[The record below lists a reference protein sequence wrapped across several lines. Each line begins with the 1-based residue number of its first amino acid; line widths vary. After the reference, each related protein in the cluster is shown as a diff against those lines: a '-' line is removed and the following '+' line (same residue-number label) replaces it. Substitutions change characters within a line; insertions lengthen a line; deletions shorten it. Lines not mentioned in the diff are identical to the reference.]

1 METVQSSDNI
11 RNPTKTSVWPDNDN
25 RPRLDGQA
33 LSMGRSVFPDGA
45 TARIYQPCRSAMTSA
60 KPRKDWRLVF
70 ERRTAPF
77 IEPLMGYTGGRDT
90 LTQVELNF
98 PTLEAAIRYAERQGL
113 NYVVQAAPPAS
124 QAKIRSQ
131 HVSQEK
137 QAFSDVVLQRLRL
150 AWLQASHGYG
160 TGIQAGHIQTALSEP
175 ETFYTSPM
183 EVVDDPVEVVDDPVL
198 APDEKRAV
206 LKNWAWNEYLIDL
219 ATAEGMPENARPVA
233 IGRGRTRLAGLGSPK
248 PGLPDQDQPGALPD
262 SRMMRQEGTH

>member
-1 METVQSSDNI
+1 METVQSSDN
-11 RNPTKTSVWPDNDN
+11 RNLTKTSVRPDNDN
-25 RPRLDGQA
+25 RPRLDGPA

-60 KPRKDWRLVF
+60 KPHRDWRLVF

-77 IEPLMGYTGGRDT
+77 IEPLMGYTGGGDT

-124 QAKIRSQ
+124 PAKIRRQ
-131 HVSQEK
+131 HVSEEK
-137 QAFSDVVLQRLRL
+137 QAFSDLVWQRLRL

-160 TGIQAGHIQTALSEP
+160 AGAQAAHIQTALSEP
-175 ETFYTSPM
+175 ETFYASPM
-183 EVVDDPVEVVDDPVL
+183 EVVDDPVL

-219 ATAEGMPENARPVA
+219 ATAEGMPENARPSRLDEVELA
-233 IGRGRTRLAGLGSPK
+233 LLALEVRNRGFQTRTSP
-248 PGLPDQDQPGALPD
+248 LH
-262 SRMMRQEGTH
+262 SRIAA

>member
-1 METVQSSDNI
+1 METVQSSDN
-11 RNPTKTSVWPDNDN
+11 RNLTKTSVRPDNDN
-25 RPRLDGQA
+25 RPRLDGPA
-33 LSMGRSVFPDGA
+33 LSWGRSVFPDGA

-60 KPRKDWRLVF
+60 KPRKAWRLVF

-124 QAKIRSQ
+124 QAKVTRQ
-131 HVSQEK
+131 HASEEK
-137 QAFSDVVLQRLRL
+137 QAFSDLVWQRLQL

-160 TGIQAGHIQTALSEP
+160 AGAQAAHIQTALSEP
-175 ETFYTSPM
+175 ETFYASPM
-183 EVVDDPVEVVDDPVL
+183 EVVDDPVL

-206 LKNWAWNEYLIDL
+206 LKNWAWNEYLIDM
-219 ATAEGMPENARPVA
+219 ATAEGMPENVRPSRLDEVELALLALEARNRGFQTRTSPVH
-233 IGRGRTRLAGLGSPK
+233 
-248 PGLPDQDQPGALPD
+248 
-262 SRMMRQEGTH
+262 SRIAA

>member
-11 RNPTKTSVWPDNDN
+11 RNPTKTSVRPDNDN
-25 RPRLDGQA
+25 RPRLDGPA
-33 LSMGRSVFPDGA
+33 LSWGRSVFPDGA

-124 QAKIRSQ
+124 QAKVTRQ
-131 HVSQEK
+131 HASEK
-137 QAFSDVVLQRLRL
+137 QAFPTWFGSGCS
-150 AWLQASHGYG
+150 WLGSRQ
-160 TGIQAGHIQTALSEP
+160 
-175 ETFYTSPM
+175 
-183 EVVDDPVEVVDDPVL
+183 
-198 APDEKRAV
+198 
-206 LKNWAWNEYLIDL
+206 
-219 ATAEGMPENARPVA
+219 ATAMAPAHRQRTYRRRFPSRRHSTPLRWRLWMTRCSHPTRNALCS
-233 IGRGRTRLAGLGSPK
+233 RTG
-248 PGLPDQDQPGALPD
+248 PGT
-262 SRMMRQEGTH
+262 ST